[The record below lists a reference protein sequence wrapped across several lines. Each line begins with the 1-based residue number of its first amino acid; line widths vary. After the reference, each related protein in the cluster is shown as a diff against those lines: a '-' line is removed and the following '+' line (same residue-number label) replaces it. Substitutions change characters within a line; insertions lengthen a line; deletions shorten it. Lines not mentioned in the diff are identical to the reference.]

1 MSVSNLALSRIS
13 TDWRSQDLIE
23 ILPAA
28 VYVCN
33 AEAVVV
39 SYNRRAAELWGREPT
54 LGDTDE
60 KYCGAHRLYHLD
72 GTYLPHRE
80 TPMELVLRTGEPARD
95 REVIIERPDGSR
107 ITVLVNI
114 APLFGEDGELV
125 GAVNCFQEL
134 TAQKEAEQERVRL
147 AEELHQAKKTE
158 ALGQLT
164 AGVAHDF
171 NNLLTAVFGSLEL
184 LKRRTSDT
192 SSLRIL
198 GHAIHVIENG
208 ERLTQQLLAFAR
220 KQELSPKA
228 IDLNQVLMG
237 MSNLLETTLGGRTRI
252 ETRPLPRLW
261 PVLVDPNQIELVL
274 LNLAINA
281 RDAMPEGGT
290 LTIETRNANVD
301 ASDGPEDL
309 SAGNYVV
316 ISIRDT
322 GTGMSGDVQAKAFD
336 PFFTTKGPGKGS
348 GLGLSMALGVAKQS
362 GGTVRIHSRPGEGT
376 SVEVYLPRADEEAPS
391 ATVAQTPLAVASVVS
406 G

>member
-1 MSVSNLALSRIS
+1 MAISNLAVSRLL

-23 ILPAA
+23 VLPAA

-39 SYNRRAAELWGREPT
+39 SYNRRAAELWGREPR

-72 GTYLPHRE
+72 GTFLPHRE

-95 REVIIERPDGSR
+95 REVIIERPDGSQ

-114 APLFGEDGELV
+114 APLFAEDGELV
-125 GAVNCFQEL
+125 GAVNCFQDL
-134 TAQKEAEQERVRL
+134 TAQKQAERERVRL
-147 AEELHQAKKTE
+147 AEEFNQAKKIE
-158 ALGQLT
+158 ALGQVT

-171 NNLLTAVFGSLEL
+171 NNLLTAVFSSLEML
-184 LKRRTSDT
+184 QRRTSDT
-192 SSLRIL
+192 SSLKIL
-198 GHAIHVIENG
+198 RNAMHAVENG

-220 KQELSPKA
+220 HQELLPKA
-228 IDLNQVLMG
+228 IDLNLIIRG
-237 MSNLLETTLGGRTRI
+237 MSDLLQTSIGGAVSI
-252 ETRPLPRLW
+252 ETRPLPELW
-261 PVLVDPNQIELVL
+261 PALVDPNQIELVV

-301 ASDGPEDL
+301 AIDGPEDL
-309 SAGNYVV
+309 PAGDYVV
-316 ISIRDT
+316 LSISDT
-322 GTGMSGDVQAKAFD
+322 GTGMSEDVQAKAFD

-362 GGTVRIHSRPGEGT
+362 GGTVRIDSRPGEGT
-376 SVEVYLPRADEEAPS
+376 SIKVYLPRAERGDG
-391 ATVAQTPLAVASVVS
+391 LA
-406 G
+406 

>member
-1 MSVSNLALSRIS
+1 MGPVSPRLATPTRNTVARIAC
-13 TDWRSQDLIE
+13 T
-23 ILPAA
+23 
-28 VYVCN
+28 
-33 AEAVVV
+33 
-39 SYNRRAAELWGREPT
+39 
-54 LGDTDE
+54 
-60 KYCGAHRLYHLD
+60 HLD

-114 APLFGEDGELV
+114 APLFGEEGELV
-125 GAVNCFQEL
+125 GAVNCFQDL
-134 TAQKEAEQERVRL
+134 TAQKQAEQERVRL

-171 NNLLTAVFGSLEL
+171 NNLLTAVIGSLEL
-184 LKRRTSDT
+184 LKGRTSDT
-192 SSLRIL
+192 RSLSIL
-198 GHAIHVIENG
+198 GNAIHAAENG

-228 IDLNQVLMG
+228 IDLNQVLRG
-237 MSNLLETTLGGRTRI
+237 MSNLLETSLGGRIRI
-252 ETRPLPRLW
+252 EARPLPGLW

-290 LTIETRNANVD
+290 VTVETHNVALG
-301 ASDGPEDL
+301 ASDLPADL

-316 ISIRDT
+316 LSISDT
-322 GTGMSGDVQAKAFD
+322 GTGMSEEVRAKAFD

-362 GGTVRIHSRPGEGT
+362 GGTVRIDSRPGEGT
-376 SVEVYLPRADEEAPS
+376 SVDVYLPRADKEATP
-391 ATVAQTPLAVASVVS
+391 QTWRKARWPLLP
-406 G
+406 